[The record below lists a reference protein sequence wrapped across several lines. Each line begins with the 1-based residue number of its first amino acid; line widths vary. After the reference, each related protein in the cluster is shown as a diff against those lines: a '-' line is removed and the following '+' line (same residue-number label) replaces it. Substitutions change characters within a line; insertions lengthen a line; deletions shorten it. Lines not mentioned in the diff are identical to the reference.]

1 MARTDWYKDMVFYQI
16 WPRSFCDGNGDGVGD
31 LWGVL
36 QKLDYVKSLGVTGIW
51 FSPLYPS
58 PNADFGY
65 DVSDYCAIDP
75 AYGDLGVFDRVVA
88 AAHERDLKVVMDLV
102 INHTSSEH
110 EWFRQA
116 LADADSPYHDY
127 YFFRRGSVDRK
138 GRRMPPNNWDSL
150 LGGSA
155 WEYVEA
161 LDEYYLHT
169 FDKAQPDLNLDN
181 PAVRGE
187 VEDVMRFW
195 LDRGVDGFREDV
207 ITFVSK
213 PQGLPSDVL
222 GLPGSRGLRLYNC
235 GPRLRSYL
243 MQFRRDVLDS
253 HDCVVVGEAPMLG
266 ARKALALTA
275 ARRGERPLDLVIGFD
290 HMQADCMYTEYL
302 PRPFSLRKLK
312 RAYAQWQDALGE
324 SGWCALYLENHDHP
338 RVVSR
343 YGSEAFRAESAA
355 SLAASY
361 LFQRGTPFV
370 YQGQELGMTNV
381 RFDSI
386 EQVPDP
392 QAHAHYRRVVEGG
405 KSPEDALALVNRA
418 GRDNARSPMQWTG
431 EKDAGFCPKDA
442 HEGPWV
448 AVNPNHVEV
457 NVAAEDDDLM
467 SPLNFY
473 RRAIRLRRLLP
484 VVRSG
489 RYHEFKRASSKLYV
503 YARESTWSRLLVMCS
518 FSDEPVTFHVPD
530 TYGDLGGGVLALSNY
545 YVTDAEADDANQLT
559 LRPWE
564 TRVYVFGRD
573 AVLVD

>member
-1 MARTDWYKDMVFYQI
+1 M
-16 WPRSFCDGNGDGVGD
+16 
-31 LWGVL
+31 
-36 QKLDYVKSLGVTGIW
+36 
-51 FSPLYPS
+51 
-58 PNADFGY
+58 
-65 DVSDYCAIDP
+65 
-75 AYGDLGVFDRVVA
+75 
-88 AAHERDLKVVMDLV
+88 
-102 INHTSSEH
+102 
-110 EWFRQA
+110 
-116 LADADSPYHDY
+116 
-127 YFFRRGSVDRK
+127 
-138 GRRMPPNNWDSL
+138 
-150 LGGSA
+150 
-155 WEYVEA
+155 EA

-213 PQGLPSDVL
+213 PKGLPSDVL